1 MQSVHSNSG
10 RNTALRMNAS
20 IITNVFIII
29 TAAAAATIIIIA
41 V

>member
-29 TAAAAATIIIIA
+29 TAAATIIIIA